1 MNFDSNFESGN
12 IDSVY
17 LHNITTISQEYN
29 LLIKV
34 DTNTRGNTYWFYFK
48 VSNFIIGMKYKFNIL
63 NFTRSLENFYQQGM
77 NIVTRADKPYAN

>member
-1 MNFDSNFESGN
+1 MEKRRSHPYYQF
-12 IDSVY
+12 
-17 LHNITTISQEYN
+17 N
-29 LLIKV
+29 LLMKV

-77 NIVTRADKPYAN
+77 NIVT